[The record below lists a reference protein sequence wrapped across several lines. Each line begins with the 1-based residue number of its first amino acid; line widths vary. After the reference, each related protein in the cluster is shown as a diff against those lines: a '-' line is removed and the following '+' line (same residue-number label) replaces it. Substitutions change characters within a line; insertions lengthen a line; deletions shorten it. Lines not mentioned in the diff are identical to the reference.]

1 MVYIGSFLKH
11 LMLLFKVFPL
21 CKLFVIVFLLPTY
34 LQLVIGNQISLH
46 HFLGGGFTIV
56 SCTQNSLFP
65 FDTCISYLFCP
76 LPLFLLLVFRK
87 AVPPTVLLPDLIL
100 RCCDIPTSHLYACD
114 VILCSF
120 GLRRSDRWWFG
131 LEFVPHLPHPL

>member
-34 LQLVIGNQISLH
+34 LQLVTGNQIFLH
-46 HFLGGGFTIV
+46 HFFG
-56 SCTQNSLFP
+56 SLWYLVPRTPFFP

-100 RCCDIPTSHLYACD
+100 RWCDIPTSHLYACD